1 MYATSMA
8 VRMAQTIHNALT
20 DQLTISS
27 VAIFTDSEIVL
38 NWLATY
44 PIKRDVGRF
53 VTNRI
58 VEIRAIVSYI
68 DCLTRFGHVTTN
80 ENPADSATRDLS
92 AKEMEIHLWWEGPDF
107 LKQPEES
114 WSGKCRLTALPKEE
128 HAENVEVVQQT
139 ILNTETT
146 SNMRNSDVELLDW
159 SRHRT
164 LESAQTSVAYALRFL
179 RKLCGRTREGI
190 ASRITKQ
197 VPELT
202 IRSDGKFI
210 TVVEREAALRVII
223 RAHQCIYVSEQLR
236 RSLKN
241 FNLQPDQYGIL
252 RCRERLDNASI
263 PESAKHPMFV
273 APKTTLAFSIIKDA
287 HLPLHLGIS
296 HTMATVRRKF
306 WIPKLRQQ
314 VQRLTTKCVPCQRMN
329 ALPFPYPSMGPL
341 PKRRVIRTKP
351 FENVGIDYFG
361 PLVAKGNDDKTKVY
375 RIIITCMTTRM
386 IHVEVVTDTSIDKLL
401 LALRRFFARRG
412 VPKTITSDNGPSFVL
427 GDQVLKDSIQSITN
441 DDEFQAI
448 MTRKGIEWTTITP
461 YAPWQGAFYERL
473 IKSIKHSFYQ
483 VVGNRLL
490 NEEELRTLMAEIE
503 GTLNTRPLTYQGADY
518 EPLRPLRPIDF
529 IVKDIEITYPV
540 ESSQSDKDDPD
551 YLPSEELFRLQTRR
565 QAQESL
571 ASTLKATE
579 YFWKIWH
586 KIYLHNL
593 REAHKK
599 HMNGKRAGNREPK
612 EGMVVLLADDNLP
625 RNTWKMGRISALK
638 PGKDGAIREVE
649 LHMPSGNILKRPINL
664 FPCPSGTER
673 RHRISERK
681 PTTRTR
687 LRSAYRTAKTT
698 KRTVQSSQHNK
709 IGPPGAGNQNVE
721 KPGV

>member
-1 MYATSMA
+1 MGWLTPLTLRGKLFLQRLWSLGYDWDTELAEQHIAKWNETVTQMESFKLTLPRLVSPLHSNVTHAVFADASTQAMAACAYVVTANKSHLVFARSKLANAKAHPTIPKMEMYATTMA
-8 VRMAQTIHNALT
+8 VRMAQTIYNALT
-20 DQLTISS
+20 DKLTISS

-58 VEIRAIVSYI
+58 VEIRAIVNHI

-80 ENPADSATRDLS
+80 ENPADSATRGLS
-92 AKEMEIHLWWEGPDF
+92 AKEMETHLWWEGPDF
-107 LKQPEES
+107 LKQPEEI
-114 WSGKCRLTALPKEE
+114 WSEKCRLTALPEE
-128 HAENVEVVQQT
+128 KHAENVEVVQQT

-146 SNMRNSDVELLDW
+146 SNMRNISDVELLDW

-179 RKLCGRTREGI
+179 RKLCGRIREGI
-190 ASRITKQ
+190 ASRITTQ

-210 TVVEREAALRVII
+210 TVTEREAALQVII
-223 RAHQCIYVSEQLR
+223 RAHQCIHVSEQLR

-241 FNLQPDQYGIL
+241 LNLQSDQYGIL
-252 RCRERLDNASI
+252 RCRGRLDNASI
-263 PESAKHPMFV
+263 PESAKYPMFV
-273 APKTTLAFSIIKDA
+273 APKTPLAFCIIKEA

-314 VQRLTTKCVPCQRMN
+314 VQSLTTKCVPCQRMN
-329 ALPFPYPSMGPL
+329 ELPFPYPPMGPL

-375 RIIITCMTTRM
+375 GIIITCMTTRM
-386 IHVEVVTDTSIDKLL
+386 IHIEVVTDTSTDKLL

-427 GDQVLKDSIQSITN
+427 GDQILKDAIQSITN

-448 MTRKGIEWTTITP
+448 MARKGIEWTTITP

-473 IKSIKHSFYQ
+473 IKSIKHSFYKA
-483 VVGNRLL
+483 VGNRLL
-490 NEEELRTLMAEIE
+490 NEEELRTLLAEIE

-518 EPLRPLRPIDF
+518 DLLRPLRPIDF
-529 IVKDIEITYPV
+529 IVKDIEITYPF

-565 QAQESL
+565 QAQEAL

-586 KIYLHNL
+586 
-593 REAHKK
+593 
-599 HMNGKRAGNREPK
+599 
-612 EGMVVLLADDNLP
+612 
-625 RNTWKMGRISALK
+625 
-638 PGKDGAIREVE
+638 
-649 LHMPSGNILKRPINL
+649 
-664 FPCPSGTER
+664 
-673 RHRISERK
+673 RHLS
-681 PTTRTR
+681 P
-687 LRSAYRTAKTT
+687 
-698 KRTVQSSQHNK
+698 
-709 IGPPGAGNQNVE
+709 
-721 KPGV
+721 